1 MNRKRIFP
9 LFLTL
14 FMATGCGSS
23 NGNKSFYDKVDREF
37 GVVSNVAPY
46 TVKDTKTI
54 NDTEYFKWHGRHYK
68 DNGLNAEFFSWSN
81 AGFEVTFVGTTLE
94 AHLYTT
100 NADRD
105 KDRPYIAVSID
116 NDYDPSHATPIQ
128 LTSLDHSNA
137 EGRTGGYFS
146 HPHVVLAHGL
156 ENKEHTVRIY
166 KRSEINNSKVAIK
179 SISTDGT
186 LLPVK
191 AKQLDLKM
199 EFYGDSVTCGYAVE
213 SPDFYENF
221 STRCENSMKSFANF
235 AANYLNAD
243 ASLISCGGYPI
254 YKSEY
259 AKGEPDNIPAM
270 FSRADND
277 WNVTKPIAWD
287 NNLYIPDVVVIAL
300 GANDGSYLAKF
311 KKDTTAYNMALN
323 KYKSK
328 YIEFL
333 DTIFQA
339 YPSTQVVVSDEVIP
353 IQQVYADIMD
363 QIVSEY
369 NEQHSLTHPLMRVKY
384 DSYERSKD
392 KTMPG
397 AGHPNE
403 TMQHIAGKELAEA
416 LSERLKLTMHD
427 DGFTY

>member
-54 NDTEYFKWHGRHYK
+54 NDTGYFKWHGRHYK

-137 EGRTGGYFS
+137 EGKTGGYFS

-221 STRCENSMKSFANF
+221 STRCENSMKSFANY

-311 KKDTTAYNMALN
+311 KKDTTAYNMALS

>member
-1 MNRKRIFP
+1 
-9 LFLTL
+9 
-14 FMATGCGSS
+14 
-23 NGNKSFYDKVDREF
+23 
-37 GVVSNVAPY
+37 
-46 TVKDTKTI
+46 
-54 NDTEYFKWHGRHYK
+54 
-68 DNGLNAEFFSWSN
+68 
-81 AGFEVTFVGTTLE
+81 
-94 AHLYTT
+94 
-100 NADRD
+100 
-105 KDRPYIAVSID
+105 
-116 NDYDPSHATPIQ
+116 
-128 LTSLDHSNA
+128 
-137 EGRTGGYFS
+137 
-146 HPHVVLAHGL
+146 
-156 ENKEHTVRIY
+156 
-166 KRSEINNSKVAIK
+166 
-179 SISTDGT
+179 
-186 LLPVK
+186 
-191 AKQLDLKM
+191 
-199 EFYGDSVTCGYAVE
+199 
-213 SPDFYENF
+213 
-221 STRCENSMKSFANF
+221 
-235 AANYLNAD
+235 
-243 ASLISCGGYPI
+243 
-254 YKSEY
+254 
-259 AKGEPDNIPAM
+259 M

-339 YPSTQVVVSDEVIP
+339 YPSIQVVVSDEVIP

>member
-23 NGNKSFYDKVDREF
+23 NGNKSFYDKADREF

-116 NDYDPSHATPIQ
+116 NDYDPSHATAIQ

-137 EGRTGGYFS
+137 EGKTGGYFS

-221 STRCENSMKSFANF
+221 ATRTENSMKSFANY

-353 IQQVYADIMD
+353 IQQVYADTMD
-363 QIVSEY
+363 QIVNEY